1 MSIVIITDY
10 RFDSGLGNYLR
21 SKYLYKFLKKDKSFD
36 IDFQILSKKKKNKKK
51 YSIIVLDLPNY
62 NYKISDI
69 IKNFSKKKS
78 KVIGLD
84 YNLKHKI
91 DCNISIFKKNL
102 FAKQNYVGLEYTI
115 IRDEFVKKKFNQNKN
130 LFFISIGS
138 SDIKKIKNKI
148 KDLFLPYFTEVYLN
162 SDFKNDKNNNDYQK
176 KYLKKMHSCKM
187 AASNGGTTLLELLFL
202 NKIVFVYPQNRLE
215 LNFAKFLK
223 KKGYTIFINDFK
235 ITKKKIINSKNK
247 IQEHNQI
254 DEFGT
259 KRISELIS
267 FYKDYT

>member
-1 MSIVIITDY
+1 
-10 RFDSGLGNYLR
+10 
-21 SKYLYKFLKKDKSFD
+21 
-36 IDFQILSKKKKNKKK
+36 
-51 YSIIVLDLPNY
+51 
-62 NYKISDI
+62 
-69 IKNFSKKKS
+69 
-78 KVIGLD
+78 
-84 YNLKHKI
+84 
-91 DCNISIFKKNL
+91 
-102 FAKQNYVGLEYTI
+102 
-115 IRDEFVKKKFNQNKN
+115 
-130 LFFISIGS
+130 
-138 SDIKKIKNKI
+138 
-148 KDLFLPYFTEVYLN
+148 
-162 SDFKNDKNNNDYQK
+162 
-176 KYLKKMHSCKM
+176 MHSCKM